1 MPQRTDIKKVLIIG
15 SGPIIIGQA
24 CEFDYSGTQACKA
37 LKKLGYEI
45 VLVNSNPATIM
56 TDPEMADVTYIEP
69 LNQERLEQIIAKER
83 PDALLPNLGGQS
95 GLNLCAELANAGIL
109 EKYNVKVIGVQV
121 DAIERGEDRIEFK
134 KAMNELGIEIAN
146 EDGSMKSLDETLKI
160 LRESFA
166 VTTEEQK
173 AQRLATLEQ
182 QAIADGYGDTLKGLS
197 EEEKYFQLAMY
208 AGQEQIK
215 DMSEAQFKKQ
225 AMDKLGIK
233 VTKKTNKA
241 QVAQNLALALGTQA
255 IEGLTQEQQSAAAV
269 EDSGKEL
276 AERIRQIVEET
287 GCGKVNII
295 AHSKGGLDSRAAIA
309 HCGMAP
315 YVATLTTINTPHRG
329 CIFAEYLLGK
339 VPQAARQKIA
349 AAYNATMKKVGDPN
363 PDFLAAVTDL
373 TESACLARN
382 EVTPDAPGVV
392 YESVMSYCKKAQHGK
407 FPLNMTYPIVK
418 HFDGLNDGLVSVE
431 SAKWGER
438 FTLLEPQ
445 GKRGISHGDVV
456 DLNRE
461 NIRGFDVR
469 EFYVKL
475 VADLKR
481 RGY

>member
-1 MPQRTDIKKVLIIG
+1 MKYVRRIVYCLLLTAAANALPLVWLLYAKWSVSGAGWLFLPLAAAFLWVNLRPIPK
-15 SGPIIIGQA
+15 SGP
-24 CEFDYSGTQACKA
+24 TK
-37 LKKLGYEI
+37 
-45 VLVNSNPATIM
+45 
-56 TDPEMADVTYIEP
+56 
-69 LNQERLEQIIAKER
+69 
-83 PDALLPNLGGQS
+83 
-95 GLNLCAELANAGIL
+95 
-109 EKYNVKVIGVQV
+109 
-121 DAIERGEDRIEFK
+121 RI
-134 KAMNELGIEIAN
+134 
-146 EDGSMKSLDETLKI
+146 
-160 LRESFA
+160 
-166 VTTEEQK
+166 
-173 AQRLATLEQ
+173 QRLAEGCELLRLFCVTATATVLLQ
-182 QAIADGYGDTLKGLS
+182 LLWLNVLRADIAENSFLDGWAVFGGAMGLL
-197 EEEKYFQLAMY
+197 LAVLLLAVVFWNSMIRVY
-208 AGQEQIK
+208 LTSVQ
-215 DMSEAQFKKQ
+215 
-225 AMDKLGIK
+225 LGIK
-233 VTKKTNKA
+233 HRVLAALCGWIPLVNLWYLVKIIRICGDEVEFETQKWELDVVRAESEVCKTKYPLLMVHGVFFRDFRYLNYWGRIPKELRRNGATVYYG
-241 QVAQNLALALGTQA
+241 Q
-255 IEGLTQEQQSAAAV
+255 QQSAAAV

-339 VPQAARQKIA
+339 VPQAARLKIA
-349 AAYNATMKKVGDPN
+349 AAYNATMKQVGDPN
-363 PDFLAAVTDL
+363 PDFLSAVTDL

-392 YESVMSYCKKAQHGK
+392 YESVMSYCKKARHGK

-475 VADLKR
+475 AADLKR

>member
-1 MPQRTDIKKVLIIG
+1 MKNVRRAV
-15 SGPIIIGQA
+15 
-24 CEFDYSGTQACKA
+24 YSLLLAAAANT
-37 LKKLGYEI
+37 L
-45 VLVNSNPATIM
+45 
-56 TDPEMADVTYIEP
+56 P
-69 LNQERLEQIIAKER
+69 LAWLLCAKR
-83 PDALLPNLGGQS
+83 FIPSAGWLLPP
-95 GLNLCAELANAGIL
+95 LAAGFLWVSLRPIS
-109 EKYNVKVIGVQV
+109 KTGPTQ
-121 DAIERGEDRIEFK
+121 RI
-134 KAMNELGIEIAN
+134 
-146 EDGSMKSLDETLKI
+146 
-160 LRESFA
+160 
-166 VTTEEQK
+166 
-173 AQRLATLEQ
+173 QRLAEGCELLRLFAAACCVTLCV
-182 QAIADGYGDTLKGLS
+182 QAGWFWSVLSATGSRDGLVPAVILDLILAVLTLCATFWNGMIRVYLTS
-197 EEEKYFQLAMY
+197 VQ
-208 AGQEQIK
+208 
-215 DMSEAQFKKQ
+215 
-225 AMDKLGIK
+225 LGIK
-233 VTKKTNKA
+233 HRVLAALCGWIPLVNLWYLIKIIRICRNEVEFETQKWELDEVRAESEVCKTKYPLLMVHGVFFRDFRYLNYWGRIPKELIRNGATVYYG
-241 QVAQNLALALGTQA
+241 Q
-255 IEGLTQEQQSAAAV
+255 QQSAAAV

-287 GCGKVNII
+287 GCEKVNII

-339 VPQAARQKIA
+339 VPQAARLKIA
-349 AAYNATMKKVGDPN
+349 AAYNAAMKQVGDPN

-373 TESACLARN
+373 TESACLRRN
-382 EVTPDAPGVV
+382 EATPDAPGVV

-438 FTLLEPQ
+438 FTLLEPE

-475 VADLKR
+475 AAGLKR

>member
-1 MPQRTDIKKVLIIG
+1 MKNVRRAVYSLLLAAAANTLPLAWLLCAKRFIPSAGWLLPPLAAGFLWVSLRPISKTGPTQRIQRLAEGCELLRLFAAACCVTLCVQAGWFWSVLSATGSRDGLVPAVILDLILAVLTLCATFWNGMIRVYLTSVQLGIKHRVL
-15 SGPIIIGQA
+15 A
-24 CEFDYSGTQACKA
+24 A
-37 LKKLGYEI
+37 LCGWI
-45 VLVNSNPATIM
+45 PLVNLW
-56 TDPEMADVTYIEP
+56 Y
-69 LNQERLEQIIAKER
+69 
-83 PDALLPNLGGQS
+83 
-95 GLNLCAELANAGIL
+95 LA
-109 EKYNVKVIGVQV
+109 
-121 DAIERGEDRIEFK
+121 
-134 KAMNELGIEIAN
+134 
-146 EDGSMKSLDETLKI
+146 KI
-160 LRESFA
+160 LRICSDEVEFETQKWELDEVRAESEVCKTKYPLLMVHGVFFRDFRYLNYWGRIPK
-166 VTTEEQK
+166 EL
-173 AQRLATLEQ
+173 RRNGATVY
-182 QAIADGYGDTLKGLS
+182 YG
-197 EEEKYFQLAMY
+197 Q
-208 AGQEQIK
+208 
-215 DMSEAQFKKQ
+215 
-225 AMDKLGIK
+225 
-233 VTKKTNKA
+233 
-241 QVAQNLALALGTQA
+241 
-255 IEGLTQEQQSAAAV
+255 QQSAAAV

-339 VPQAARQKIA
+339 VPQAARLKIA
-349 AAYNATMKKVGDPN
+349 AAYNATMKQVGDPN

-382 EVTPDAPGVV
+382 QVTPDAPGVV

-438 FTLLEPQ
+438 FTLLEPE

-475 VADLKR
+475 AADLKR